1 MIANTSGFYTI
12 QKINFGY
19 SASLV
24 QLELDMDL
32 LVVVYG
38 LNPFPR
44 MDNLY
49 PSYFSLHGKRFKNGP
64 FYLYRDIVS
73 IP

>member
-24 QLELDMDL
+24 QLEPDMDL

-38 LNPFPR
+38 VW
-44 MDNLY
+44 
-49 PSYFSLHGKRFKNGP
+49 SKSLSSNG
-64 FYLYRDIVS
+64 
-73 IP
+73 

>member
-24 QLELDMDL
+24 QLEPDMDL

-49 PSYFSLHGKRFKNGP
+49 PSYFSLHGK
-64 FYLYRDIVS
+64 
-73 IP
+73 